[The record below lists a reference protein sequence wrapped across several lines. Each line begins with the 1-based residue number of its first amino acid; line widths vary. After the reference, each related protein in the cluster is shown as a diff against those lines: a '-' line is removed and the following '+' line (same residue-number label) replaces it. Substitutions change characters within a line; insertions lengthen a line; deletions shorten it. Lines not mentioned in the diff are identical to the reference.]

1 MSSMLIETNGLGM
14 RYAKQGGKLALD
26 GASFSLAPGELLV
39 ILGQNGCGK
48 STLLKCIAGLLR
60 PTAGHI
66 RVVGRDI
73 AALTGRGLADARMAL
88 GMVFQQ
94 ARLIGRRSVLSNVLC
109 GTLGRHRGVASSLG
123 FLPRDETGHALRCLD
138 QVGLKAFARQRAGT
152 LSGGQAQRVAIA
164 RALAQ
169 RPSALLADEPVA
181 SLDPEAAEEVM
192 RLLRRLSRDEGLG
205 VICVLHQPDLA
216 RRYADRIIGMRQGQM
231 VFDDAARHPSGSRN
245 RRPLRGNHHRERDH
259 RQHPR
264 PTRGQSARDAR
275 A

>member
-1 MSSMLIETNGLGM
+1 MSSTLIEANGLGM
-14 RYAKQGGKLALD
+14 RYATQGGKLALD
-26 GASFSLAPGELLV
+26 GASFSLSPGELLV

-73 AALTGRGLADARMAL
+73 TALTGRALADARMML

-123 FLPRDETGHALRCLD
+123 FLPRDETGHALCCLD
-138 QVGLKAFARQRAGT
+138 QVGLKAFAGQRAGT

-231 VFDDAARHPSGSRN
+231 VFDTRPDTLQDAEIAGLYEAIAS
-245 RRPLRGNHHRERDH
+245 
-259 RQHPR
+259 
-264 PTRGQSARDAR
+264 
-275 A
+275 

>member
-1 MSSMLIETNGLGM
+1 MSSTLIEANGLGM
-14 RYAKQGGKLALD
+14 RYATQGEKLALD
-26 GASFSLAPGELLV
+26 GVSFSLSPGELLV

-73 AALTGRGLADARMAL
+73 TALTGRALADARMML

-138 QVGLKAFARQRAGT
+138 QVGLKAFAGQRAGT

-231 VFDDAARHPSGSRN
+231 VFDTRPDTLQDAEIAGLYEAIAS
-245 RRPLRGNHHRERDH
+245 
-259 RQHPR
+259 
-264 PTRGQSARDAR
+264 
-275 A
+275 

>member
-216 RRYADRIIGMRQGQM
+216 RRYADRVIGMRQGQM
-231 VFDDAARHPSGSRN
+231 VFDTRPDTLQEAEIAALYEATPS
-245 RRPLRGNHHRERDH
+245 
-259 RQHPR
+259 
-264 PTRGQSARDAR
+264 
-275 A
+275 